1 MLLESLKAPY
11 GATHKK
17 KRLGRGDSSGH
28 GTTAGRGSKGQ
39 RSRSGAKIAA
49 SFEGGQMP
57 LQRRLPKRGFTNIFR
72 KIYSLIS
79 VGELEKLDVTGN
91 IDLEVL
97 KKIRRVPKSAEML
110 KVLGDG
116 EVKKKLTVV
125 AHKFSKTAKEKIEKA
140 GGKVEVA

>member
-57 LQRRLPKRGFTNIFR
+57 LQRRLPNRGFTNIFR
-72 KIYSLIS
+72 KSYSLIS

-97 KKIRRVPKSAEML
+97 KKNRRAPKSAEML

>member
-1 MLLESLKAPY
+1 MLLNKLQAPY

-17 KRLGRGDSSGH
+17 KRVGRGDSSGH

-39 RSRSGAKIAA
+39 RSRSGAKISA

-57 LQRRLPKRGFTNIFR
+57 LQRRIPKRGFTNIFR
-72 KIYSLIS
+72 KSYALIN
-79 VGELEKLDVTGN
+79 VGDLEKMDVHEN

-97 KKIRRVPKSAEML
+97 KKNRKAPRNAQNL
-110 KVLGDG
+110 KVLGQGDL
-116 EVKKKLTVV
+116 KKKLTVV
-125 AHKFSKTAKEKIEKA
+125 AHNFSKTAKEKIEKA

>member
-1 MLLESLKAPY
+1 MLLESLNAPY

-39 RSRSGAKIAA
+39 KSRSGAKIAA

-57 LQRRLPKRGFTNIFR
+57 LQRRLPKRGFTSIF
-72 KIYSLIS
+72 KKKYALINLSDLEEMSLSGS
-79 VGELEKLDVTGN
+79 V
-91 IDLEVL
+91 DLEVL
-97 KKIRRVPKSAEML
+97 KKNRKAPNNARAL

-116 EVKKKLTVV
+116 ELTKKLTVV